1 MLDLYPVTPAGIADR
16 WSIYRV
22 PSIQVYAY
30 IPLPEFATVADNH
43 SFDVVS
49 EINHAEM
56 HNAVVQAQHEI
67 AVRYDFKGTRASI
80 EFNKKENTLTIL
92 ADHKGQLETVLQILK
107 ERMAKRGVPVNALIR
122 GKLEEASHDT
132 VRETLSLHTGID
144 SDDAR
149 KIVKDIKQ
157 LKIKVQAQIMEDKV
171 RVTGKKIDDLQAVIA
186 HLKEHGPEYPL
197 QFVNFT

>member
-1 MLDLYPVTPAGIADR
+1 M
-16 WSIYRV
+16 
-22 PSIQVYAY
+22 
-30 IPLPEFATVADNH
+30 ADNH

-80 EFNKKENTLTIL
+80 EFDKKENTLTLL
-92 ADHKGQLETVLQILK
+92 ADHKGQLDIVIQVLK
-107 ERMAKRGVPVNALIR
+107 EKMARRGVAVNALKR
-122 GKLEEASHDT
+122 GKLEEASHDS
-132 VRETLSLHTGID
+132 VRETLTLHSGID

-157 LKIKVQAQIMEDKV
+157 LKIKVQAQIMDDKV
-171 RVTGKKIDDLQAVIA
+171 RVTGKKLDDLQAVIA
-186 HLKEHGPEYPL
+186 HLKTNGPEYPL
-197 QFVNFT
+197 QFVNLT

>member
-1 MLDLYPVTPAGIADR
+1 MAD
-16 WSIYRV
+16 S
-22 PSIQVYAY
+22 
-30 IPLPEFATVADNH
+30 H

-67 AVRYDFKGTRASI
+67 AVRYDFKGTKAALEFDKKNNSITLLAS
-80 EFNKKENTLTIL
+80 
-92 ADHKGQLETVLQILK
+92 HKGQLETVLQMLK
-107 ERMAKRGVPVNALIR
+107 EKMAKRGVPVGALKR
-122 GKLEEASHDT
+122 GKVEDASHDT
-132 VRETLSLHTGID
+132 VREVLTLHTGIE

-157 LKIKVQAQIMEDKV
+157 LKLKVQAQIMDEKV
-171 RVTGKKIDDLQAVIA
+171 RVTAKKIDELQAVIA
-186 HLKEHGPEYPL
+186 HLKANGPEYPL